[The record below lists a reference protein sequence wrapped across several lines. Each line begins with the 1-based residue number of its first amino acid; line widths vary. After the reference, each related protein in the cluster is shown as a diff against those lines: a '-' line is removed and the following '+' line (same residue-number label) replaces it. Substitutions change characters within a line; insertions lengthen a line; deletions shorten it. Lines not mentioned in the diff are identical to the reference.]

1 MNPRWEVRMIE
12 VLVIADD
19 LTGALDAAAPFIG
32 AGAEV
37 RTAAP
42 DDLRF
47 EELDTC
53 VRVLSVNAATRHLDA
68 SEARECIASLVRSA
82 VAAGVPYIVKKT
94 DSVLRGNVGAE
105 LEGALAAHPSAHLEF
120 YPSLPS
126 MGRVTVG
133 GVHCVDG
140 VPVAQSAFADDP
152 FEPVVCSR
160 VDDIIALQSDVAVVS
175 AACAHAVADR
185 KAVVV
190 HDAAT
195 DEELAGSVRGAVAGG
210 AALFAGCSGV
220 VSALAEALGVPA
232 APQVARDARAPVL
245 AFCGSVNPVS
255 VGQCACAREQ
265 GVPTFDVAAASVLD
279 VRWTESAAFAELAR
293 GLRSA
298 LGSSSLVV
306 VDASVRA
313 TEAELAA
320 AGVAPGEQARALTAA
335 NLGAM
340 AAKLATSTRV
350 PTLLVMGGD
359 VLLALLEGAGC
370 ACVRMEAQ
378 IAPGVVVSFVELEG
392 MPLHIVSKSGGFGDR
407 DLFTHVA
414 ELLNK

>member
-1 MNPRWEVRMIE
+1 MIE

-37 RTAAP
+37 HTTAS
-42 DDLRF
+42 DGLRLGG
-47 EELDTC
+47 LDAS
-53 VRVLSVNAATRHLDA
+53 VRALSVNAATRHLDA
-68 SEARECIASLVRSA
+68 SEARERIASLVRSA

-126 MGRVTVG
+126 MGRVTVD
-133 GVHCVDG
+133 GVHCIDG

-175 AACAHAVADR
+175 AKRAHAAAG
-185 KAVVV
+185 KTVVV

-195 DEELAGSVRGAVAGG
+195 DEELACSVREAVAGG
-210 AALFAGCSGV
+210 AALFAGCAGV
-220 VSALAEALGVPA
+220 VSALARALGVPA
-232 APQVARDARAPVL
+232 PPQVAPDARTPVL

-255 VGQCACAREQ
+255 VGQCAYARER

-279 VRWTESAAFAELAR
+279 ARWPESAAFAELTR

-298 LGSSSLVV
+298 LDSSSLAV

-313 TEAELAA
+313 TEEELAA

-378 IAPGVVVSFVELEG
+378 IAPGVVVSLVELEG
-392 MPLHIVSKSGGFGDR
+392 APLRVISKSGGFGDR
-407 DLFTHVA
+407 DLFIQIA

>member
-1 MNPRWEVRMIE
+1 MIE

-279 VRWTESAAFAELAR
+279 ARWTESAAFAELAR

-298 LGSSSLVV
+298 LGSSSLAV

-370 ACVRMEAQ
+370 ACARMEAQ